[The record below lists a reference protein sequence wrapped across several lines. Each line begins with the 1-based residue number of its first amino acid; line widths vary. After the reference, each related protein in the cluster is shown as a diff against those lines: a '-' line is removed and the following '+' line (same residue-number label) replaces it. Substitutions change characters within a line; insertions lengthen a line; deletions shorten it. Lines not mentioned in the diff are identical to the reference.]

1 MKIKCLISFIY
12 FLMLAS
18 LSFYA
23 SAQSKSNTLYEGSK
37 LSKNQKI
44 YSDNKEFYL
53 TLLNDGNLAVF
64 NKDNIKTWTTNMTS
78 GTGTYLKLSSDG
90 NLAVYCANNN
100 IVWQSKTTPFY
111 NPDYKNKDW
120 KATRLVVEN
129 DGRIVLYSSE
139 NKKVWDNIGLSAK
152 TSSPHNTVN
161 GNPTPNPAG
170 RILPQT
176 QSSTN
181 TNSNTR
187 TASQPATTQPER
199 TRIAPQKVERTR
211 IAPAPVP
218 PQPERTRIAPQKVE
232 RTRIAP
238 APAPPQAERTRI
250 APQKVERTRIA
261 PAPTPPQSERT
272 RIAPQK
278 VERTRIAPVPQN
290 NAALQGNKV
299 PAQMP
304 QEQTIK
310 RFSSSTQRTRLANS
324 AQRQRLLPF
333 MLTQGSPVRTGSIWE
348 RYRIPV
354 GRNYTAAQRL
364 SPSIVQRFRMPVL
377 LPPPPPERQRIYP
390 VRFKRERLVVL
401 PLPKPPARTRIAP
414 APKAQ

>member
-238 APAPPQAERTRI
+238 
-250 APQKVERTRIA
+250 
-261 PAPTPPQSERT
+261 
-272 RIAPQK
+272 
-278 VERTRIAPVPQN
+278 VPQN